1 LVLRWVMP
9 ARKIIERN
17 WPAGASDGPAISQ
30 SLDRR
35 GLLSALP
42 LLCAAGKLRIRQGE
56 ADEEG
61 TMADWTSVR
70 QAWEPRMLSILRIVT
85 GLLYLQHGLNK
96 FFNFPPGAQ
105 QRTYDLFTLSP
116 GLAGILETFGG
127 ILLIFGLFTRPVA
140 FILSGEMAVAYFWAH
155 QPRAIY
161 PYSNGGGF
169 AVLYCF
175 VFLYLWV
182 AGGGEW
188 SLDRLLRRGTSP
200 TTGNVA
206 GRAA

>member
-1 LVLRWVMP
+1 
-9 ARKIIERN
+9 
-17 WPAGASDGPAISQ
+17 
-30 SLDRR
+30 
-35 GLLSALP
+35 
-42 LLCAAGKLRIRQGE
+42 
-56 ADEEG
+56 
-61 TMADWTSVR
+61 
-70 QAWEPRMLSILRIVT
+70 
-85 GLLYLQHGLNK
+85 
-96 FFNFPPGAQ
+96 
-105 QRTYDLFTLSP
+105 
-116 GLAGILETFGG
+116 
-127 ILLIFGLFTRPVA
+127 LIFGLFTRPVA

-200 TTGNVA
+200 TTGNV
-206 GRAA
+206 GRRAA

>member
-1 LVLRWVMP
+1 
-9 ARKIIERN
+9 
-17 WPAGASDGPAISQ
+17 
-30 SLDRR
+30 
-35 GLLSALP
+35 

-70 QAWEPRMLSILRIVT
+70 QTWEPRMLSILRIVT

-155 QPRAIY
+155 QPRAMY

-188 SLDRLLRRGTSP
+188 SLDRLLRRGTPP
-200 TTGNVA
+200 TTGNVG